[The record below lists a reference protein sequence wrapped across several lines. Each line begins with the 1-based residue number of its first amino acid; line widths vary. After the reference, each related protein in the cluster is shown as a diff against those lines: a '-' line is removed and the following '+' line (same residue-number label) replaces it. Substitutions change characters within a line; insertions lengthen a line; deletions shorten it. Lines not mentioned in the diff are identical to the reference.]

1 MLRIEPVTPTIGA
14 EVHGI
19 DLTRPLDDPV
29 FAELKQAWEKRHVL
43 LFRNQPMDPPS
54 LQVLGRRFGPLHVH
68 PQGNVKGY
76 EGILAVHTDRN
87 SKTYS
92 GSKWHA
98 DVTCDREPPTASI
111 LHLGTVPASGGDTLF
126 SNVHAAYDALS
137 EPMKQF
143 LGGMTAVHGGARQY
157 GGYFGTRVED
167 TRDGAFPV
175 AVHPVIAV
183 HPVTGRRMI
192 YVNETFTE
200 SIVELEAAEG
210 RAVLE
215 FLWAHI
221 AQPRFQC
228 RLSWEA
234 DTVVLWDNR
243 ATQHLAIW
251 DYWPETRSGHRV
263 TIRGAPPLAA

>member
-1 MLRIEPVTPTIGA
+1 M
-14 EVHGI
+14 
-19 DLTRPLDDPV
+19 
-29 FAELKQAWEKRHVL
+29 
-43 LFRNQPMDPPS
+43 
-54 LQVLGRRFGPLHVH
+54 
-68 PQGNVKGY
+68 
-76 EGILAVHTDRN
+76 
-87 SKTYS
+87 
-92 GSKWHA
+92 
-98 DVTCDREPPTASI
+98 
-111 LHLGTVPASGGDTLF
+111 
-126 SNVHAAYDALS
+126 
-137 EPMKQF
+137 
-143 LGGMTAVHGGARQY
+143 
-157 GGYFGTRVED
+157 
-167 TRDGAFPV
+167 